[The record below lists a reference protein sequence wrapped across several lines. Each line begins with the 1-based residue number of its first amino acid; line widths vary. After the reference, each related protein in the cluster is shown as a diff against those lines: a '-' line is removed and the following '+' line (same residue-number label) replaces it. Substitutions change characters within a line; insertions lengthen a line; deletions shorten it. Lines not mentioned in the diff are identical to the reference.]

1 MESVFKGFST
11 ASLAHHMKPILQW
24 TENWEIGIDIPRES
38 QISRQILDHFVEFW
52 NDEEIEKKSKSTLNR
67 YRAALMS
74 LGGYIVEQSIS
85 EEGMEKSVKELLL
98 MSIDDEGGPL
108 LFQDEETWQNE
119 LDMVCR
125 KLHKYYARKKC

>member
-1 MESVFKGFST
+1 
-11 ASLAHHMKPILQW
+11 MKPILQW
-24 TENWEIGIDIPRES
+24 TEDWEIGIDIPRES
-38 QISRQILDHFVEFW
+38 QISRQVLDHFVEFW
-52 NDEEIEKKSKSTLNR
+52 NDEEIENKSKSTLNR

-74 LGGYIVEQSIS
+74 LGSYIVEQSIS
-85 EEGMEKSVKELLL
+85 EEGMGKSVKELLL

-125 KLHKYYARKKC
+125 KLHKYYAHKKC

>member
-1 MESVFKGFST
+1 
-11 ASLAHHMKPILQW
+11 MKPVLQW
-24 TENWEIGIDIPRES
+24 TEDWGIGINIPNES
-38 QISRQILDHFVEFW
+38 EISRHVLDLFVEFL
-52 NDEEIEKKSKSTLNR
+52 NDEGIEAKSKSTLNR
-67 YRAALMS
+67 YRAALIS

-85 EEGMEKSVKELLL
+85 EEGMGKTAKELVL

-125 KLHKYYARKKC
+125 KFHRYYAHRKH

>member
-1 MESVFKGFST
+1 
-11 ASLAHHMKPILQW
+11 MKPTIQW
-24 TENWEIGIDIPRES
+24 TEDWEIGIDVPRES
-38 QISRQILDHFVEFW
+38 EISQRVLDLFVEFW
-52 NDEEIEKKSKSTLNR
+52 SDEEIEEKSKSTLNR

-74 LGGYIVEQSIS
+74 LGGYIVEQSITDD
-85 EEGMEKSVKELLL
+85 GEKKSAKEILL

-125 KLHKYYARKKC
+125 KLHKYFACKKY